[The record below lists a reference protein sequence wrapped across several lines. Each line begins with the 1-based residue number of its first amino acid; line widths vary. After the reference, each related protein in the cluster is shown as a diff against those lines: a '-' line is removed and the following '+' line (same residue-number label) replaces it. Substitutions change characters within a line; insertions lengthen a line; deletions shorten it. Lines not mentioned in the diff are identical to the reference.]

1 MTISAEVFPE
11 NLPAARLRNNP
22 PPERADVRALLTALD
37 SAGWHGAEV
46 PNNRA
51 LHYLINARCV
61 ERVRSSWYGPWYRI
75 TERGAALRE
84 ELRASERERAQ
95 SGAPLAPSGI

>member
-1 MTISAEVFPE
+1 MTISAEVFPT
-11 NLPAARLRNNP
+11 NLSPARLANNP

-37 SAGWHGAEV
+37 SAGWCGAEV

-75 TERGAALRE
+75 TERGAALLE
-84 ELRASERERAQ
+84 ELRASEREPAQ
-95 SGAPLAPSGI
+95 SGAPLTPSGT